1 MNTILTQLRILAA
14 FVAGLALAFILLI
27 GVELLSNVVHP
38 LPSEF
43 KGTQEE
49 ICQHVAKYPTWV
61 LAVVIV
67 AWGTIAAVSTWTAR
81 RIGNAYSAAILG
93 VLLFAGVGMNL
104 FMLPYP
110 LWFKAVML
118 PVVGVAIAW
127 SGRPW
132 ITNSNETASVS
143 LPSAS

>member
-1 MNTILTQLRILAA
+1 MNTFLTLLRNLTA
-14 FVAGLALAFILLI
+14 FIAGLVLTFILLI

-38 LPSEF
+38 LPGEF

-49 ICQHVAKYPTWV
+49 ICQHVANYPTWV
-61 LAVVIV
+61 LAAVVV

-81 RIGNAYSAAILG
+81 QIGNAYSAAILG
-93 VLLFAGVGMNL
+93 VLLMAGVGMNL

-110 LWFKAVML
+110 LWFKTVML
-118 PVVGVAIAW
+118 PVVVVAIAW
-127 SGRPW
+127 SGKPW
-132 ITNSNETASVS
+132 VADSNAKASVS